1 MRCDFSMGNTR
12 MKIVAGAVLFSLAS
26 VAAASNF
33 VGGGATLPA
42 FGYVGASSSSASL
55 GNPLVPTAGTLFGV
69 YAANSG
75 NTVTYCPTGSGAGK
89 RILAG
94 NAPTV
99 EAANGLCLD
108 TAPNVAG
115 FRATSGAAITQAAF
129 AGSDAPM
136 SLAEVANYKT
146 GHASLPEQFPA
157 VAGAIAIAFN
167 KSGVSSLSLSEAKI
181 CAVFSGQITTWDE
194 LTAGAATGPIHIVY
208 RGDGSGT
215 SFSFLNH
222 LSAVCGLSSNVLA
235 GKTAATL
242 FKTNQTFATG
252 VSFSNGV
259 DPTYFSK
266 YNAPV
271 SQSGNGGVSDYIKA
285 NDGTLGYAEAA
296 YSIPTPGK
304 FASVV
309 NTVAGGSAI
318 NPSLGFGTNAVKV
331 QVQFSKAIADTVDTN
346 GRPTL
351 VALPTANATDCV
363 AVVDPSDYANPATG
377 YPILAVTYLLGNQA
391 GNGSDAAAIRT
402 LLGSPYSNA
411 PNRGSVTKIG
421 RIATGYAW
429 LADTVAN
436 TVLDSTNAT
445 TGVQAR
451 INSCI
456 N

>member
-1 MRCDFSMGNTR
+1 MGNTR
-12 MKIVAGAVLFSLAS
+12 MKMVAGAVLFSLAS

-42 FGYVGASSSSASL
+42 FGYVGASSSAASL
-55 GNPLVPTAGTLFGV
+55 GNPLVPSAGTLFGV

-89 RILAG
+89 RIFAG
-94 NAPTV
+94 NVPSV

-108 TAPNVAG
+108 TSPNVAG
-115 FRATSGAAITQAAF
+115 FRATGGATITQAAF
-129 AGSDAPM
+129 AASDAPL
-136 SLAEVANYKT
+136 SVGEVANYKT
-146 GHASLPEQFPA
+146 GHGSLPEQFPA
-157 VAGAIAIAFN
+157 IAGAIAIAYN
-167 KSGVSSLSLSEAKI
+167 KSGVSSLSLSEGQI
-181 CAVFSGQITTWDE
+181 CAVFSGQITTWDQ
-194 LTAGAATGPIHIVY
+194 LGAGTGPIHIVY
-208 RGDGSGT
+208 RSDGSGT

-222 LSAVCGLSSNVLA
+222 LSAVCGIPANVLA

-242 FKTNQTFATG
+242 FKTNQTFT
-252 VSFSNGV
+252 SGV
-259 DPTYFSK
+259 DSTYFSA
-266 YNAPV
+266 YDAPV
-271 SQSGNGGVSDYIKA
+271 GKSGNGGVSDYIKA
-285 NDGTLGYAEAA
+285 NDGTLGYTEAA

-309 NTVAGGSAI
+309 NTNAGGSAI
-318 NPSLGFGTNAVKV
+318 NPSLGFGTAAVKV
-331 QVQFSKAIADTVDTN
+331 SLKFSQAIADTVDAN
-346 GRPTL
+346 GRPQL

-402 LLGSPYSNA
+402 MLGSPYSNA
-411 PNRGSVTKIG
+411 PNRASVTKIG
-421 RIATGYAW
+421 RVTTGYAW
-429 LADTVAN
+429 LADSVAN